1 MEHYVFKLPDL
12 GEGVVEG
19 EIVAWHVEP
28 GDWIDEDQPLCDV
41 MTDKATVTIPS
52 VVAGEVVQ
60 TLGQVGQMVPVGSKL
75 VELDQAASRKG
86 NDRQASGNGNG
97 NGTAVV
103 QATTRP
109 TASPPA
115 TPPGSTVPLPVDRP
129 LASPAVRRRARE
141 KEVDLQLVKGTGP
154 GERITD
160 SDVDVFLKNQHG
172 AESGHSTTTGSGT
185 TEVRVTG
192 LRRRIAQQT
201 AVSYTH
207 IPHFTFFEQADI
219 TELAKLKRHVNEH
232 RSNDMPRLTYLP
244 FFMLAAARTLC
255 RHPEINAHYDDRR
268 EVLTQ
273 FEAVH
278 LGIATQTDRGLY
290 VPVVRNAEAMDLRA
304 AATELRRV
312 TRAAQKDTISR
323 EGLTG
328 STFTITNLGYVGGL
342 GATPIINHPEVGIL
356 GIHRS
361 SDQPVVDN
369 GRIVVRHIVHL
380 SASFD
385 HRVIDG
391 ADAAAMMQTLKG
403 YLEYPATIF
412 I

>member
-1 MEHYVFKLPDL
+1 
-12 GEGVVEG
+12 
-19 EIVAWHVEP
+19 
-28 GDWIDEDQPLCDV
+28 
-41 MTDKATVTIPS
+41 
-52 VVAGEVVQ
+52 
-60 TLGQVGQMVPVGSKL
+60 MVPVGSKL
-75 VELDQAASRKG
+75 VELDQGASRKG
-86 NDRQASGNGNG
+86 NGRQPSG
-97 NGTAVV
+97 NGTAV
-103 QATTRP
+103 AGAAIRP
-109 TASPPA
+109 APCPPA

-160 SDVDVFLKNQHG
+160 GDVDAFLKSQCD
-172 AESGHSTTTGSGT
+172 ADSGHSTTTRSGT

-244 FFMLAAARTLC
+244 FYMLAAARTLC

-290 VPVVRNAEAMDLRA
+290 VPVVRNAETMDLRA
-304 AATELRRV
+304 VATELRRV
-312 TRAAQKDTISR
+312 TRAAQKDTIGR

-369 GRIVVRHIVHL
+369 GRIVVRHVVHL